1 MATVDDI
8 DVQMAE
14 LDIDA
19 EENDELCFDEEI
31 EEVSNRF
38 ELCLVGRFLT
48 EKNINIKAMRLK
60 LADVWKPAMGIN
72 IKELK
77 NGLFLFR
84 MT

>member
-60 LADVWKPAMGIN
+60 LADVWKPAIGIN